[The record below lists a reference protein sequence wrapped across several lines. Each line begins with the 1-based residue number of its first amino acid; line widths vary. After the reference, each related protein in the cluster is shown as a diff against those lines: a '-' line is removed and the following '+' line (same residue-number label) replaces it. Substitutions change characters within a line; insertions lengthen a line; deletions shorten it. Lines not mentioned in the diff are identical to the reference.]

1 MNKLSLLMVMTCG
14 LFSANGQTG
23 AVSGTVKSVDQQ
35 PAQFVHIV
43 VKGTNIG
50 GSTGED
56 GTFSFPE
63 VPEGDQTL
71 IFSAIG
77 FNPVEKNIQV
87 TRGETTTVAVTLEA
101 SVTELRAVEIISTA
115 SRVSERSN
123 EVPST
128 VTVISE
134 DEVERQRQITMNLPA
149 ILMQKVPGISPSE
162 ESQNNFIG
170 KLRGREFLVLIDG
183 IPQSTPLRNGGR
195 DLKSID
201 ATAIERIEVVNGASA
216 MYGNGGAG
224 GIINYVTKQAPRNDP
239 FSATTHLNG
248 SINVAE
254 PSETGGYALSQ
265 TFAGSID
272 KFDYLAVGKVGR
284 TGVSRAADGEVI
296 SPFYGI
302 GETDT
307 YNVLAKLG
315 YHFSDEHRIEFMG
328 NYYESI
334 QDSKYVGTPGVFGVS
349 PSIGVV
355 GDSDIRGG
363 TPYNKTFNLK
373 YVGQLGKTEVIA
385 SAYYND
391 FNTIFEGWNQIYS
404 TNEGIR
410 LNFNSPV
417 SLSERTSL
425 ALIYGVDLLKDYTVQ
440 KTLDESFV
448 TPDMDMASVAPYL
461 QSKFSLD
468 NSWIFK
474 AGLRFE
480 NIGFEIGDLTT
491 AENVTVAGESDRYN
505 ALVFNAGAR
514 YNRLSFLQPFVSF
527 SQGYSIGDVGLIL
540 RNGVPLS
547 AINAK
552 PGIVDNYEL
561 GISGRYHI
569 FSYELA
575 GYYSYSER
583 GTRFKEIRTGVYDAT
598 LLPQKIYGL
607 EVVLGARPT
616 QWLHL
621 AGTLGYMD
629 GEEDVDND
637 GAFEGTIDNATLS
650 PRKITA
656 NADFEVTDDLNVL
669 LQMVS
674 IGSRDVFPV
683 EEYNYGRYPV
693 SGYTLFDLYASYQFK
708 NLLFTLSINN
718 LFNEDYYPV
727 HSEVR
732 GATAGGTY
740 YVKGRGATANLGVKI
755 SL

>member
-1 MNKLSLLMVMTCG
+1 MVIVCG
-14 LFSANGQTG
+14 LFDANGQTG
-23 AVSGTVKSVDQQ
+23 SIFGTVKTSDQK
-35 PAQFVHIV
+35 ASQFVYVV
-43 VKGTNIG
+43 VKDTNIG
-50 GSTGED
+50 GATDED
-56 GTFSFPE
+56 GTFSFSD

-71 IFSAIG
+71 VFTAIG
-77 FNPVEKNIQV
+77 FNPIEKHVQV
-87 TRGETTTVAVTLEA
+87 KRGETTNVELILEE
-101 SVTELRAVEIISTA
+101 SITELRAVEIISTA
-115 SRVSERSN
+115 SRISERSN

-128 VTVISE
+128 ITVISKE
-134 DEVERQRQITMNLPA
+134 EVERQSQITMNLPG
-149 ILMQKVPGISPSE
+149 ILMQKVPSISPSE

-201 ATAIERIEVVNGASA
+201 AAAIERIEVVNGASA

-224 GIINYVTKQAPRNDP
+224 GIINYVTKTAPRNDS
-239 FSATTHLNG
+239 FSSTTYLNG
-248 SINVAE
+248 SLNLVEA
-254 PSETGGYALSQ
+254 SETGEYSLSQ
-265 TFAGSID
+265 TFSGSVQ
-272 KFDYLAVGKVGR
+272 KFDYMALGKFGH
-284 TGVSRAADGEVI
+284 TGVSRAADGTVI

-307 YNVLAKLG
+307 YNVLAKVG
-315 YHFSDEHRIEFMG
+315 YDFSDEHRIELMG

-334 QDSKYVGTPGVFGVS
+334 QDSKYVGTPGEFGVS
-349 PSIGVV
+349 PSIGVI

-363 TPYNKTFNLK
+363 TPYNKTFSLK
-373 YVGQLGKTEVIA
+373 YVGELGKTEAIA

-404 TNEGIR
+404 TNQGVR
-410 LNFNSPV
+410 LNFNTPFNLGEHS
-417 SLSERTSL
+417 SL
-425 ALIYGVDLLKDYTVQ
+425 ALIYGLDLLTDYTVQ
-440 KTLDESFV
+440 KTLDESLV

-461 QSKFSLD
+461 QSKFSF
-468 NSWIFK
+468 NNGWILK

-480 NIGFEIGDLTT
+480 NIAFEIGDLTT
-491 AENVTVAGESDRYN
+491 GENVTVEGESDRYN

-514 YNRLSFLQPFVSF
+514 YNRFPFLQPFFSF

-547 AINAK
+547 AINAE
-552 PGIVDNYEL
+552 PGVVDNYEL
-561 GISGRYHI
+561 GISGQYRI
-569 FSYELA
+569 FNYQLA
-575 GYYSYSER
+575 GYHSNSER
-583 GTRFKEIRTGVYDAT
+583 GTRFREVSSGVYDAT

-607 EVVLGARPT
+607 EVVLGAQPT
-616 QWLHL
+616 NWLHL

-629 GEEDVDND
+629 GKEDVDND

-656 NADFEVTDDLNVL
+656 NADFKITDDVNVL

-674 IGSRDVFPV
+674 IGSRDVFPP
-683 EEYNYGRYPV
+683 EEYNYGRYPI
-693 SGYTLFDLYASYQFK
+693 SGYTLFDLYASYQFT
-708 NLLFTLSINN
+708 NLIFTLSVNN

-732 GATAGGTY
+732 GANSEGRY
-740 YVKGRGATANLGVKI
+740 YVKGRGAMANLGVKI